1 MLYRLVCASGD
12 LFRDKVNSMNLYGTK
27 RKFMHSHNFNE
38 KGVRGFIVRY
48 QVTFVEKE
56 ERSDLCESY

>member
-1 MLYRLVCASGD
+1 
-12 LFRDKVNSMNLYGTK
+12 
-27 RKFMHSHNFNE
+27 MHSHNFNE